1 MGATVET
8 AALRPSRNTE
18 VVVDFKPEQVKA
30 PFFLRCGA
38 LLTDYI
44 VFISIP
50 VIGLLLGRYM
60 GNDGAKL
67 IAGSLNDTG
76 WLIAVL
82 LGFTNFIV
90 LPIFT
95 GQTIGKML
103 AGLRIVRIDGGPVS
117 TGSIIFRQTFGYILT
132 IATLGIGFLFS
143 LIGRKGRAL
152 HDYISG
158 TVVIYAD
165 RQIR

>member
-50 VIGLLLGRYM
+50 VIGLLLGRCM

-117 TGSIIFRQTFGYILT
+117 TGSIIFRQTLGYILT
-132 IATLGIGFLFS
+132 IVTLGIGFLFS
-143 LIGRKGRAL
+143 VISRKGRAL

-158 TVVIYAD
+158 TIVIYAD

>member
-1 MGATVET
+1 MSATVET
-8 AALRPSRNTE
+8 AALKPSRNSE
-18 VVVDFKPEQVKA
+18 VVVDFNPEQVKA

-44 VFISIP
+44 VLVSMP
-50 VIGLLLGRYM
+50 VIGLLFGRYM

-67 IAGSLNDTG
+67 LGGSLSDTG

-95 GQTIGKML
+95 GQTFGKML
-103 AGLRIVRIDGGPVS
+103 AGLRIVRSDGGAAS
-117 TGSIIFRQTFGYILT
+117 TGSIIFRQTFGYILSA
-132 IATLGIGFLFS
+132 ATLGIGFLFS
-143 LIGRKGRAL
+143 VISPKGRAL
-152 HDYISG
+152 HDYIAR
-158 TVVIYAD
+158 TIVIYAD
-165 RQIR
+165 RETR

>member
-8 AALRPSRNTE
+8 AGLRPSRNTE
-18 VVVDFKPEQVKA
+18 VVVDFKAEQVKA

-117 TGSIIFRQTFGYILT
+117 TASIIFRQTLGYILT

-143 LIGRKGRAL
+143 VISRKGRAL

-158 TVVIYAD
+158 TIVIYAD

>member
-1 MGATVET
+1 MSATVET

-44 VFISIP
+44 VLISIP

-67 IAGSLNDTG
+67 LAGSLNDTG

-103 AGLRIVRIDGGPVS
+103 AGLRIVRSDGAPAS
-117 TGSIIFRQTFGYILT
+117 TGSIIFRQTFGYVLT
-132 IATLGIGFLFS
+132 FATLGFGFLIS
-143 LIGRKGRAL
+143 VISRKGRAL
-152 HDYISG
+152 HDYIAG